1 VTTSR
6 HRKPVLRFLSRRLL
20 EALLALLFTSILVFS
35 MIHMIPG
42 DPALL
47 VAGLE
52 AGPEVVE
59 RIRRDL
65 GLDRPLPIQY
75 GSFLLNAL
83 HGDFGVSIR
92 TGLPVLR
99 EIVDRFPYTLVIALG
114 AIVLAT
120 AVGIGSGIL
129 AAMRHNRLGDAL
141 VMVAALLAVST
152 PSYWLGLMMM
162 LVFSLFLGWLPS
174 IGIATPAHYVLPIL
188 TLGAQSGGIISRMT
202 RAAMLD
208 VVGQDFV
215 RAARARGERETSV
228 ILGHALKNALI
239 PVLSIVGLRFGNLI
253 AGAVLVESVFAIPG
267 VGRLIVDAVLWRDYP
282 MIQGTMLFVAALFIL
297 VNAATDVLYAVVDPR
312 IRVAA

>member
-1 VTTSR
+1 
-6 HRKPVLRFLSRRLL
+6 VLRYLSRRLL

-52 AGPEVVE
+52 AGPEVLE

-65 GLDRPLPIQY
+65 GLDRPLPVQY
-75 GSFLLNAL
+75 GSFLWSAL
-83 HGDFGVSIR
+83 HGDLGISIR

-99 EIVDRFPYTLVIALG
+99 EILDRFPYTLVIALG
-114 AIVLAT
+114 AIGLAT
-120 AVGIGSGIL
+120 AMGIGSGIL

-141 VMVAALLAVST
+141 VMVLALLAVST
-152 PSYWLGLMMM
+152 PSYWLGLMLM
-162 LVFSLFLGWLPS
+162 LVFSLSLDLLPS

-215 RAARARGERETSV
+215 RAARARGERESTV
-228 ILGHALKNALI
+228 ILRHALKNALI

-267 VGRLIVDAVLWRDYP
+267 VGRLLVDAVLWRDYP

>member
-1 VTTSR
+1 
-6 HRKPVLRFLSRRLL
+6 VLRYLSRRLL
-20 EALLALLFTSILVFS
+20 EAVLALLFTSILVFS

-52 AGPEVVE
+52 AGPEVLE

-75 GSFLLNAL
+75 GSFLWNAL
-83 HGDFGVSIR
+83 QGDLGISIR
-92 TGLPVLR
+92 TDLPVMR
-99 EIVDRFPYTLVIALG
+99 EILHRFPYTLIIGLG

-120 AVGIGSGIL
+120 AMGIGSGIL

-141 VMVAALLAVST
+141 VMVSALLAVST

-162 LVFSLFLGWLPS
+162 LTFSLTLGWLPS

-202 RAAMLD
+202 RSAMLD

-215 RAARARGERETSV
+215 RAARARGEREASV
-228 ILGHALKNALI
+228 ILRHALKNALI

-267 VGRLIVDAVLWRDYP
+267 VGRLLVDAVLWRDYP

-297 VNAATDVLYAVVDPR
+297 VNAATDLLYAVVDPR

>member
-1 VTTSR
+1 M
-6 HRKPVLRFLSRRLL
+6 LRYLSRRLL
-20 EALLALLFTSILVFS
+20 EALLALLFTSVLVFS

-75 GSFLLNAL
+75 GSFLWNAL
-83 HGDFGVSIR
+83 QGDLGVSIR

-99 EIVDRFPYTLVIALG
+99 EILDRFPYTLVIALG

-120 AVGIGSGIL
+120 AMGIGSGIL
-129 AAMRHNRLGDAL
+129 ASMRHNRLGDAL
-141 VMVAALLAVST
+141 VMVLALLAVST
-152 PSYWLGLMMM
+152 PSYWLGLMLM
-162 LVFSLFLGWLPS
+162 LAFSLSLGWLPS

-188 TLGAQSGGIISRMT
+188 TLGAQSGGIISRIT
-202 RAAMLD
+202 RGAMLD

-228 ILGHALKNALI
+228 ILRHALKNALI

-312 IRVAA
+312 IQVAT

>member
-1 VTTSR
+1 M
-6 HRKPVLRFLSRRLL
+6 LRYLSRRLL

-65 GLDRPLPIQY
+65 GLDRPLPVQY

-83 HGDFGVSIR
+83 QGDFGISIR

-120 AVGIGSGIL
+120 AMGIGSGIL

-152 PSYWLGLMMM
+152 
-162 LVFSLFLGWLPS
+162 
-174 IGIATPAHYVLPIL
+174 
-188 TLGAQSGGIISRMT
+188 
-202 RAAMLD
+202 
-208 VVGQDFV
+208 
-215 RAARARGERETSV
+215 
-228 ILGHALKNALI
+228 
-239 PVLSIVGLRFGNLI
+239 
-253 AGAVLVESVFAIPG
+253 
-267 VGRLIVDAVLWRDYP
+267 
-282 MIQGTMLFVAALFIL
+282 
-297 VNAATDVLYAVVDPR
+297 
-312 IRVAA
+312 

>member
-1 VTTSR
+1 M
-6 HRKPVLRFLSRRLL
+6 LRYLSRRLL

-35 MIHMIPG
+35 MMHMIPG

-65 GLDRPLPIQY
+65 GLDRPLPLQY

-83 HGDFGVSIR
+83 LGDFGVSIR

-99 EIVDRFPYTLVIALG
+99 EILDRFPYTLVIALG
-114 AIVLAT
+114 AILLAT
-120 AVGIGSGIL
+120 AMGIGSGIL

-141 VMVAALLAVST
+141 VMVLALLAVST
-152 PSYWLGLMMM
+152 PSYWLGLMLM

-215 RAARARGERETSV
+215 RAARARGERERSV
-228 ILGHALKNALI
+228 ILRHALKNALI

-253 AGAVLVESVFAIPG
+253 AGAVLVESVFAVPG
-267 VGRLIVDAVLWRDYP
+267 VGRLLVDAVLWRDYP
-282 MIQGTMLFVAALFIL
+282 MVQGTMLFVAALFIL

-312 IRVAA
+312 IRVTT

>member
-1 VTTSR
+1 M
-6 HRKPVLRFLSRRLL
+6 LRYLSRRLL
-20 EALLALLFTSILVFS
+20 EALLALLFTSLLVFS

-47 VAGLE
+47 VGGLE
-52 AGPEVVE
+52 AGPEVLE
-59 RIRRDL
+59 RIRHDL
-65 GLDRPLPIQY
+65 GLDRPLPLQY
-75 GSFLLNAL
+75 GSFLWSAL
-83 HGDFGVSIR
+83 QGDLGTSIR

-99 EIVDRFPYTLVIALG
+99 EILDRFPYTLVIALG

-129 AAMRHNRLGDAL
+129 AAMRRSRVGDAL

-152 PSYWLGLMMM
+152 PSYWLGLMLM
-162 LVFSLFLGWLPS
+162 LVFSLSLGVLPS

-202 RAAMLD
+202 RSAMLD

-215 RAARARGERETSV
+215 RAARARGEKESTV
-228 ILGHALKNALI
+228 ILRHALKNALI

-267 VGRLIVDAVLWRDYP
+267 VGRLLVDAVLWRDYP

>member
-1 VTTSR
+1 
-6 HRKPVLRFLSRRLL
+6 
-20 EALLALLFTSILVFS
+20 

-75 GSFLLNAL
+75 GSFLWNAL
-83 HGDFGVSIR
+83 QGDFGISIR

-99 EIVDRFPYTLVIALG
+99 EILDRFPYTLVIALG

-120 AVGIGSGIL
+120 AMGIGSGIL
-129 AAMRHNRLGDAL
+129 AAMRRNRLGDAL

-152 PSYWLGLMMM
+152 PSYWLGLMLM
-162 LVFSLFLGWLPS
+162 LVFSLSLGWLPS

-202 RAAMLD
+202 RSAMLD

-215 RAARARGERETSV
+215 RAARARGERETTV
-228 ILGHALKNALI
+228 ILRHALKNALI

>member
-1 VTTSR
+1 
-6 HRKPVLRFLSRRLL
+6 VLRFLSRRLL
-20 EALLALLFTSILVFS
+20 EALLALLFTSLLVFS

-52 AGPEVVE
+52 AGPEVLE

-65 GLDRPLPIQY
+65 GLDRPLPVQY
-75 GSFLLNAL
+75 GSFLWNAAQ
-83 HGDFGVSIR
+83 GDLGISIR

-99 EIVDRFPYTLVIALG
+99 EILDRFPYTLVIALG

-120 AVGIGSGIL
+120 AMGIGSGIL

-141 VMVAALLAVST
+141 VMVTALLAVST
-152 PSYWLGLMMM
+152 PSYWLGLMLM
-162 LVFSLFLGWLPS
+162 LTFSLTLGWLPS
-174 IGIATPAHYVLPIL
+174 IGIATPAHYMLPIL
-188 TLGAQSGGIISRMT
+188 TLGAQSGGIVSRMT
-202 RAAMLD
+202 RSAMLD

-215 RAARARGERETSV
+215 RAARARGERESTV
-228 ILGHALKNALI
+228 ILRHALKNALI

-267 VGRLIVDAVLWRDYP
+267 VGRLLVDAVLWRDYP

>member
-1 VTTSR
+1 
-6 HRKPVLRFLSRRLL
+6 VLRFLSRRLL
-20 EALLALLFTSILVFS
+20 EALLALLFTSLLVFS

-52 AGPEVVE
+52 AGPEVLE

-65 GLDRPLPIQY
+65 GLDRPLPVQY
-75 GSFLLNAL
+75 GSFLWNAVQ
-83 HGDFGVSIR
+83 GDLGISIR

-99 EIVDRFPYTLVIALG
+99 EILDRFPYTLVIALG

-120 AVGIGSGIL
+120 AMGIGSGIL

-141 VMVAALLAVST
+141 VMVTALLAVST
-152 PSYWLGLMMM
+152 PSYWLGLMLM
-162 LVFSLFLGWLPS
+162 LTFSLTLGWLPS
-174 IGIATPAHYVLPIL
+174 IGIATPAHYMLPIL
-188 TLGAQSGGIISRMT
+188 TLGAQSGGIVSRMT
-202 RAAMLD
+202 RSAMLD

-215 RAARARGERETSV
+215 RAARARGERESTV
-228 ILGHALKNALI
+228 ILRHALKNALI

-267 VGRLIVDAVLWRDYP
+267 VGRLLVDAVLWRDYP